1 MGLRQTVDAYIKRVQ
16 NGKQPAGKLEKSA
29 IQRHLDDLERNDS
42 KYYFSWPHAEA
53 VLRFFPLLTFP
64 QGAAAGEPFE
74 LTDSQK
80 TFTAILHGWR
90 RKVNKLRRFREAYIS
105 VARGNGKSPYAAAT
119 ALNLFVC
126 DSPIEQGAEVVCA
139 ATTRSQARKYVWNQ
153 ARSFISEVPALN
165 ERLKLKRDTIEYPV
179 GNSVGTFDPLGSDS
193 NNLDGGN
200 YHCVV
205 VDELHAMREQHRGM
219 LEKINTSL
227 GKREQDL
234 ILWITTAGSDRSVL
248 WVEAYDYACKVLS
261 AVVNDDQYFAYIFET
276 DRERALDDR
285 DGWRQANPLL
295 DRLSLDRFQQ
305 MCDKAKVSTPA
316 ENEFRRYKLNQKVSS
331 LHKAISPELWA
342 KGNAPLST
350 LDGRRC
356 FGGLDMGWRN
366 DLAAFVLV
374 FPIEEETDGETRI
387 MYEIKGFAWLP
398 EETERET
405 LREPFRT
412 LIADGSI
419 TVTDGNTTDH
429 QAIIKTIVDCAKRYS
444 LQTVAAD
451 PNNARAVL
459 TDLVGAG
466 IEVFEFFQTCRK
478 YNESVIKLLDILDDG
493 DVRHGGDRLLAWSAD
508 NVVLRTDSVGYV
520 MPDKSKSTEKI
531 DPTVALLMALSESMF
546 GGVEPKPKPR
556 IRSL

>member
-1 MGLRQTVDAYIKRVQ
+1 
-16 NGKQPAGKLEKSA
+16 
-29 IQRHLDDLERNDS
+29 
-42 KYYFSWPHAEA
+42 
-53 VLRFFPLLTFP
+53 
-64 QGAAAGEPFE
+64 
-74 LTDSQK
+74 
-80 TFTAILHGWR
+80 
-90 RKVNKLRRFREAYIS
+90 
-105 VARGNGKSPYAAAT
+105 
-119 ALNLFVC
+119 
-126 DSPIEQGAEVVCA
+126 
-139 ATTRSQARKYVWNQ
+139 
-153 ARSFISEVPALN
+153 
-165 ERLKLKRDTIEYPV
+165 
-179 GNSVGTFDPLGSDS
+179 
-193 NNLDGGN
+193 
-200 YHCVV
+200 
-205 VDELHAMREQHRGM
+205 
-219 LEKINTSL
+219 
-227 GKREQDL
+227 
-234 ILWITTAGSDRSVL
+234 
-248 WVEAYDYACKVLS
+248 
-261 AVVNDDQYFAYIFET
+261 
-276 DRERALDDR
+276 
-285 DGWRQANPLL
+285 
-295 DRLSLDRFQQ
+295 